1 MLQSQFA
8 IVKNPTKQP
17 KKKYISN
24 ILHAC
29 VIVQNTITKDENIM
43 DLEPCFSKGRHSF
56 ICMLSFE
63 DILECI

>member
-8 IVKNPTKQP
+8 IVQNPTKQP
-17 KKKYISN
+17 KKNVISN

-29 VIVQNTITKDENIM
+29 VIVQNTIIENESIM
-43 DLEPCFSKGRHSF
+43 GLEPCFSKGSCSF
-56 ICMLSFE
+56 RCMLSFE